1 MIKAVLIDFDGTV
14 VTEDLLTKACELVGK
29 KQESL
34 QLTEDFNKGRKKGF
48 DPLIERIDFL
58 KGMSVADINS
68 EWETHDYLTKGA
80 VELFDFLNKNKII
93 SILTSGNIVSTLE
106 FYQKKLG
113 ISYIVGSKPEI
124 EEGIIQ
130 GISADSYSGH
140 DFKLQ
145 DCIKIL
151 ERLSIEADEV
161 VAIGDS
167 PADRTI
173 FKYARTAI
181 AISPCD
187 SIEKETDYGI

>member
-1 MIKAVLIDFDGTV
+1 
-14 VTEDLLTKACELVGK
+14 
-29 KQESL
+29 
-34 QLTEDFNKGRKKGF
+34 
-48 DPLIERIDFL
+48 
-58 KGMSVADINS
+58 
-68 EWETHDYLTKGA
+68 
-80 VELFDFLNKNKII
+80 LNVFPIY
-93 SILTSGNIVSTLE
+93 S
-106 FYQKKLG
+106 
-113 ISYIVGSKPEI
+113 SKPEI

-173 FKYARTAI
+173 FKYAHTAI
-181 AISPCD
+181 AINPCD
-187 SIEKETDYGI
+187 SIEKEADYVIEDLSEAIPIIENIE